1 MLAMVCYL
9 VCQRIQVLNAVES
22 IITALHD
29 ANVNILVQIVVQ
41 GHSNVL
47 YEMKLPGFRTP
58 R

>member
-9 VCQRIQVLNAVES
+9 VCQRIQGLNAVES

-41 GHSNVL
+41 GRSNVL